1 MPTTQRRSQNKA
13 SLIIIGGGASGLA
26 AACVASD
33 AGMDALLLEKE
44 DRVGRKLLATGNG
57 RCNLMNFGEPV
68 YFGDSAFAR
77 SVLSAFG
84 AEQAALFFEELGL
97 VISREADGR
106 AYPAAGQAACVLDC
120 LRSKLG
126 GSPHVQVRTGCRV
139 SDVRR
144 LEKGFLISTQEGEAY
159 EAENLIVSA
168 GGPAA
173 PKLGGSGS
181 LAAVL
186 ASLGHR
192 LVPFRPALSA
202 LVCDTAPVKGLSGLR
217 VPACLTLYREREPVS
232 ASAGELLFTDYGLS
246 GVCAMQLSRDTGEG
260 LDKGL
265 EMSVSLDFS
274 ALAGLSGPLMR
285 RIKLAELDG
294 KAAYQAMLA
303 FLQRREGSLGA
314 SRLYTGLLPRLMAQK
329 VQALPLPQAAQ
340 WLTALRLRV
349 TGVRGFEQAQ
359 VSSGG
364 LSCADFDPQTLQSRL
379 VPGLYATGETLN
391 VDGDCGGYNL
401 LFAWASGI
409 LAARHITSKARKER
423 P

>member
-1 MPTTQRRSQNKA
+1 MPTTQRRSKNN
-13 SLIIIGGGASGLA
+13 SDLIIIGGGASGLA

-33 AGMDALLLEKE
+33 AGIDTLLLEKE
-44 DRVGRKLLATGNG
+44 ERLGRKLLATGNG

-77 SVLSAFG
+77 SVLSFCG
-84 AEQAALFFEELGL
+84 AEQTARFFEELGL
-97 VISREADGR
+97 VIGREADGR

-120 LRSKLG
+120 LRSKLAE
-126 GSPHVQVRTGCRV
+126 SSCVQVRTGCRV
-139 SDVRR
+139 CSVRR
-144 LEKGFLISTQEGEAY
+144 LEKGFLISTREGETY
-159 EAENLIVSA
+159 EAENLIVST

-173 PKLGGSGS
+173 PKLGGSGG
-181 LAAVL
+181 LAALL
-186 ASLGHR
+186 AGLGHR
-192 LVPFRPALSA
+192 HVPFRPALSA
-202 LVCDTAPVKGLSGLR
+202 LVTDTAPVKGLSGLR
-217 VPACLTLYREREPVS
+217 VPACLTLYRGEEPVS

-246 GVCAMQLSRDTGEG
+246 GVCAMQLSRDAGEG
-260 LDKGL
+260 LDEGL

-274 ALAGLSGPLMR
+274 ALAGLSEPLMR
-285 RIKLAELDG
+285 RIMLSELNG

-303 FLQRREGSLGA
+303 FLQMRKESLGA
-314 SRLYTGLLPRLMAQK
+314 SRLYTGMLPRLMAQK
-329 VQALPLPQAAQ
+329 VQALPLSQAAH

-364 LSCADFDPQTLQSRL
+364 LSCADFDPETLQSRI
-379 VPGLYATGETLN
+379 VPGLYAAGETLN

-401 LFAWASGI
+401 LFAWATGI
-409 LAARHITSKARKER
+409 LAAGHIASKAGKER